1 MNTAVSLAAL
11 VCATSMIVSGCS
23 DEPADKAKR
32 PASAPAS
39 PAPAASA
46 PASTAATAGVP
57 LESRYEATLAQGIEF
72 GKPGYP
78 SFLREVH
85 GVSGHEPWGRWTDAN
100 LAPAVRLRFAK
111 PLPAKFTLELKATGL
126 GPNAYEVVLVRAG
139 GVDRSFIIGNPPK
152 GVQRLSFAG
161 VSGDTIEIVPPAPIR
176 PAEVTPG
183 NTDTRKL
190 GLGLESLKIIE

>member
-11 VCATSMIVSGCS
+11 VCAMSMIISGCS

-39 PAPAASA
+39 PAPKASA
-46 PASTAATAGVP
+46 PAPAAGVS
-57 LESRYEATLAQGIEF
+57 LEPRYEATLAQGIEF

-78 SFLREVH
+78 AFLREVH

-111 PLPAKFTLELKATGL
+111 PLPAKFTLELKASGL
-126 GPNAYEVVLVRAG
+126 GPNAYEAVKVRAG
-139 GVDRSFIIGNPPK
+139 SVDRSFVIGNPPK
-152 GVQRLSFAG
+152 GAQRLAFEG

-190 GLGLESLKIIE
+190 GLGLESLKILE